1 MLKATKQ
8 AIFDSMTSLE
18 VAAGNTIIRQGNT
31 DAKTFYVLGM
41 GTCEVLLQK
50 PEWGKEARQVLTY
63 ESGRYSKFMLN
74 SSPAWDGCSTA
85 CT

>member
-1 MLKATKQ
+1 MLKVTKQ

-18 VAAGNTIIRQGNT
+18 VAAGSTIIKQGNT

-41 GTCEVLLQK
+41 GTCEVLLHK

-63 ESGRYSKFMLN
+63 ESGRYSRLLLN
-74 SSPAWDGCSTA
+74 SLPSWDCCSTA